1 MTFKYILPDTPDL
14 ILTTAGIDVF
24 EATIGSLTYSDSS
37 VVDDLVEAAWERF
50 GQRPIGDYDYE
61 HWLTT
66 FADAVK
72 YNWRWYVKS
81 LPMILATPIITEL
94 SDSSSTT
101 SESETVNTVNIG
113 SETVAVIGDVDTTV
127 RNTGTVGVSGTFTNT
142 NSGSVVQAQET
153 MPDTASPSNYLAGRV
168 TTTDTTALG
177 NTHTDTTTNNLTT
190 TDAQT
195 SSNDTDRDSRNDID
209 VTRVRNSSIINTA
222 KPKIQL
228 TIEIVKQLEELNDLY
243 LSRLDK
249 YFMNRW

>member
-24 EATIGSLTYSDSS
+24 EATIGSLTYSDTT
-37 VVDDLVEAAWERF
+37 VVDDLVDAAWERF

-81 LPMILATPIITEL
+81 LPLILATPIITEL

-113 SETVAVIGDVDTTV
+113 SETVAVIGELDNSV

-153 MPDTASPSNYLAGRV
+153 MPDTVSASAYLAGRV

-209 VTRVRNSSIINTA
+209 VTRARNSSIINTA